1 MSEEDSEIN
10 QKSIIELQNEIND
23 YKKAERAYVVLLFLK
38 EAEIKKLSS
47 YKKSLLSKIDKL
59 CKNQKNSNINDN
71 LYSNQKLL
79 NEFKNLKNILKE
91 KEGLLLSKEEE
102 FSSLQTQNIR
112 KNLTIAGNKLKSIQ
126 DINLELYDYVRGNSI
141 ENMRYENSLEMSR
154 IEQLMLKI
162 KDSESLQNDYENQID
177 EACETLSFLK
187 RKTKLNQNVKYDTN
201 KSKNK

>member
-38 EAEIKKLSS
+38 DAEIKKLSS
-47 YKKSLLSKIDKL
+47 YKKNLLSKIDKL
-59 CKNQKNSNINDN
+59 CKNQKNSKINDN

-79 NEFKNLKNILKE
+79 NEFKTLKNILKE

-162 KDSESLQNDYENQID
+162 KDSESLHNDYENQID

-187 RKTKLNQNVKYDTN
+187 RKTKLNQGIKYESNKT
-201 KSKNK
+201 KSK

>member
-1 MSEEDSEIN
+1 M
-10 QKSIIELQNEIND
+10 
-23 YKKAERAYVVLLFLK
+23 
-38 EAEIKKLSS
+38 
-47 YKKSLLSKIDKL
+47 
-59 CKNQKNSNINDN
+59 
-71 LYSNQKLL
+71 YSNQKLL

-177 EACETLSFLK
+177 EACDTLSFLK

>member
-177 EACETLSFLK
+177 EACDTLSFLK
-187 RKTKLNQNVKYDTN
+187 RKTKLNQNVNYENN
-201 KSKNK
+201 K

>member
-177 EACETLSFLK
+177 EACDTLSFLK

>member
-71 LYSNQKLL
+71 LHSNQKLL

>member
-177 EACETLSFLK
+177 EACDTLSFLK
-187 RKTKLNQNVKYDTN
+187 RKTKLNQNVKYDNN